1 MVKIIKEH
9 MWSPLMDS
17 DKNPLMALPYITR
30 YQVMMVLAMMW
41 SFIFCA
47 MIGWMMLFPYWVVGH
62 IVLLSL
68 GAFMTNYTFKTATMA
83 SHRDM
88 YKTAD
93 GKGVVHDDI
102 WGG

>member
-1 MVKIIKEH
+1 MVKKIKAQV
-9 MWSPLMDS
+9 WDPLMDAER
-17 DKNPLMALPYITR
+17 NPLMALPVLPR
-30 YQVMMVLAMMW
+30 YQIMTVLAMMW

-47 MIGWMMLFPYWVVGH
+47 CVGWWMLFPYWIVGH

-68 GAFMTNYTFKTATMA
+68 GAFITNYTFKTANMA

-88 YKTAD
+88 YKSAD